1 MLMVVDME
9 IVYGILDRRKLIFGA
24 LGMWLGSYDNWFLNI
39 ISFLLYGMAGLS
51 AIQLFRMNF

>member
-1 MLMVVDME
+1 MTRIHA
-9 IVYGILDRRKLIFGA
+9 IVWTIIFGA

-51 AIQLFRMNF
+51 AIQLFRAF